1 MGLNGHWFIHYMK
14 EQSQRFNGRGAVT
27 EQFDVGQGVRQGGIL
42 STDLYKVYGNGLLD
56 RHTTSGLGCHI
67 GEICCVAPTC
77 ADDLAAATSSLTA
90 LQKIV
95 FNSVDYSIMERYL
108 LQPVKSVIVAML
120 KHCKDQA
127 KLSEEINITM
137 NGVRMPVVQ
146 EAMHM
151 GILRSQDS
159 QESAVTHNIEKAR
172 RTVYS
177 LMSAGF
183 HGDNG
188 LDPDTSIHLLQTYV
202 LPVLV
207 YGLEV
212 LLPRK
217 VLMERLNRIHKKF
230 LKMILSLPE
239 TVADPAV
246 YVLSGAAPI
255 ECVIHKRALTLYG
268 NICRLSEDTVEKQLA
283 RRQLSVKGYRGS
295 SWFVEIRK
303 LLLKYGLP
311 PAWELLDD
319 PPTKFRWK
327 RLLSRHVNTYWS
339 EQIKSHAVLYSSLKY
354 LYVDHYFPGKKHPC
368 IQAVSGTRDVPRVSV
383 KAKLLTGTYILQ
395 VNRVAFNQNE
405 VSPLCLLCQE
415 NDETTEHFL
424 LQCPVLSCVRQPLLT
439 RVVELYAGLFQE
451 QPDSPSL
458 LQFILDGSAVF
469 QCDNQRQF
477 HIRLELE
484 KISRCLCQRLHA
496 ERYKRLSLVPKRKR
510 DNKRNK

>member
-1 MGLNGHWFIHYMK
+1 
-14 EQSQRFNGRGAVT
+14 
-27 EQFDVGQGVRQGGIL
+27 
-42 STDLYKVYGNGLLD
+42 
-56 RHTTSGLGCHI
+56 
-67 GEICCVAPTC
+67 
-77 ADDLAAATSSLTA
+77 
-90 LQKIV
+90 
-95 FNSVDYSIMERYL
+95 
-108 LQPVKSVIVAML
+108 
-120 KHCKDQA
+120 
-127 KLSEEINITM
+127 
-137 NGVRMPVVQ
+137 
-146 EAMHM
+146 M

-217 VLMERLNRIHKKF
+217 VLIERLNRIHKKF

-246 YVLSGAAPI
+246 YVLSGTAPI

-319 PPTKFRWK
+319 P
-327 RLLSRHVNTYWS
+327 LQN
-339 EQIKSHAVLYSSLKY
+339 
-354 LYVDHYFPGKKHPC
+354 
-368 IQAVSGTRDVPRVSV
+368 SGGSGCYQDMST
-383 KAKLLTGTYILQ
+383 LTG
-395 VNRVAFNQNE
+395 RSRSRAM
-405 VSPLCLLCQE
+405 
-415 NDETTEHFL
+415 
-424 LQCPVLSCVRQPLLT
+424 QCFIPVLDTSTSTTTFRGRSTHAYKQYLGREMFHESVLKLSCS
-439 RVVELYAGLFQE
+439 RVHTF
-451 QPDSPSL
+451 
-458 LQFILDGSAVF
+458 
-469 QCDNQRQF
+469 C
-477 HIRLELE
+477 
-484 KISRCLCQRLHA
+484 K
-496 ERYKRLSLVPKRKR
+496 
-510 DNKRNK
+510 